1 MNRKINKV
9 AILGSGVMGSGI
21 ACHFANIG
29 VEVILLDLIPKKN
42 NGEIND
48 INYRN
53 SIVNDNLQKSI
64 NSKPSPLYDKKFL
77 SRISTGNFMDD
88 FSKISKADWIIE
100 VVVENLEIKKKILKK
115 IEKFRTPGTIIS
127 SNTSGIPIKK
137 LSFGLSIEFQQHF
150 LITHFFNPPRYLKL
164 LEVIPSSKCKKNIC
178 DFVLEYG
185 SRFLGKSTVLCNDTP
200 GFIGNRIGIFSILNL
215 LHNLNSYNLS
225 IEEID
230 LLTGPVIGRPKS
242 ATFRT
247 LDLVGIDT
255 LIHVANEIFINCEND
270 EKRNIFKIP
279 DFIEKM
285 NLKNYIGIKSGK
297 GFYRKINNSGETKS
311 IIKVLDLKTFKYVSQ
326 SKAKIN
332 IVKQAKKFKNVSERF
347 KFLIDGDNKFH
358 MFYKRFFGEI
368 FSYIQNMIPEISDNI
383 YKIDEGMRSGFGWKQ
398 GPFEIWDA
406 IGLKNGIKLIKDSG
420 NELSEWV
427 KYLEKNELK
436 KFYAIEDNFKVYFDV
451 LNNKYSEIPNQK
463 SYVLLENYK
472 ENKTVWEN
480 EDCSIIDIGDG
491 ILNIEF
497 NSKMNTIGSGI
508 LKGINKAIEIGE
520 KNFQGLII
528 GNEGDNFSAG
538 ADLGMIFM
546 MSVEQEYEKLDIAIK
561 YFQET
566 MMKLRYSNIPTIA
579 SPHGLTLGGGCELCM
594 HADKVVAA
602 AETYIG
608 LVEFGV
614 GLIPGG
620 GGTKEMTLR
629 TSESFKKNDVE
640 LNISRENF
648 LNIAMAKVSE
658 SAYQAFGLGIFQKEK
673 DYVVVENKR
682 LLGIAKQ
689 EIINIANRG
698 YTKPIKNKEIKVL
711 GKQSLGM
718 FYVGS
723 DSMMSGNYISKHDK
737 KIANKLAYV
746 MSGGDLSEPSYVS
759 EDYLLEIEREAFLSL
774 CGEKKTLERIEY
786 MLKTGKPLRN

>member
-77 SRISTGNFMDD
+77 SRISIGNFIDD

-164 LEVIPSSKCKKNIC
+164 LEIIPSSKCKKNVC
-178 DFVLEYG
+178 DFILDYG

-255 LIHVANEIFINCEND
+255 LTHVANEIFKSCEND

-332 IVKQAKKFKNVSERF
+332 IVKQAKKIKNVSERF
-347 KFLIDGDNKFH
+347 KFLTGGDNKFH
-358 MFYKRFFGEI
+358 MFYKKFFGEI

-383 YKIDEGMRSGFGWKQ
+383 YKIDEAMRSGFGWKQ

-427 KYLEKNELK
+427 KYLEKNDLK
-436 KFYAIEDNFKVYFDV
+436 KLYTTENNFKVYFDIS
-451 LNNKYSEIPNQK
+451 NKKYFKIPNQK
-463 SYVLLENYK
+463 SYVLLDNYK
-472 ENKTVWEN
+472 EDKTVWKN

-546 MSVEQEYEKLDIAIK
+546 MSVEQEYEELDIAIK

-640 LNISRENF
+640 LNILRENF

>member
-1 MNRKINKV
+1 M
-9 AILGSGVMGSGI
+9 
-21 ACHFANIG
+21 C
-29 VEVILLDLIPKKN
+29 
-42 NGEIND
+42 
-48 INYRN
+48 
-53 SIVNDNLQKSI
+53 
-64 NSKPSPLYDKKFL
+64 
-77 SRISTGNFMDD
+77 
-88 FSKISKADWIIE
+88 
-100 VVVENLEIKKKILKK
+100 
-115 IEKFRTPGTIIS
+115 
-127 SNTSGIPIKK
+127 
-137 LSFGLSIEFQQHF
+137 FGLSIEFQQHF

-178 DFVLEYG
+178 DFILDYG

-285 NLKNYIGIKSGK
+285 SLKNYLGNKSGK
-297 GFYRKINNSGETKS
+297 GFYKKIKRSGETKS
-311 IIKVLDLKTFKYVSQ
+311 IIKVLNLNTFEYLSQ
-326 SKAKIN
+326 AKAKIN
-332 IVKQAKKFKNVSERF
+332 VVKQAKKIKNISERF

-383 YKIDEGMRSGFGWKQ
+383 YKIDEAMRSGFGWKQ

-406 IGLKNGIKLIKDSG
+406 IGLKNGIKLIEDSG

-427 KYLEKNELK
+427 KKLEKNELK

-508 LKGINKAIEIGE
+508 LQGLNKAIELGE

-640 LNISRENF
+640 LNILRESF

-658 SAYQAFGLGIFQKEK
+658 SAYQAFGLGFFQKEK

-774 CGEKKTLERIEY
+774 CGEKKTLERIEH

>member
-42 NGEIND
+42 SSEIND
-48 INYRN
+48 ITYRN
-53 SIVNDNLQKSI
+53 NIVNDNLQKSI

-77 SRISTGNFMDD
+77 SRISIGNFIDD

-100 VVVENLEIKKKILKK
+100 AVVENLEIKKKILKK
-115 IEKFRTPGTIIS
+115 IEKFRTPGTILI

-137 LSFGLSIEFQQHF
+137 LCFGLSIEFQQHF

-178 DFVLEYG
+178 DFILDYG

-285 NLKNYIGIKSGK
+285 SLKNYLGSKSGK
-297 GFYRKINNSGETKS
+297 GFYKKIKRSGETKS
-311 IIKVLDLKTFKYVSQ
+311 IIKVLNLNTFEYLSQ
-326 SKAKIN
+326 AKAKIN
-332 IVKQAKKFKNVSERF
+332 IVKQAKKIKNVSERF

-383 YKIDEGMRSGFGWKQ
+383 YKIDEAMRSGFGWKQ

-508 LKGINKAIEIGE
+508 LQGLNKAIEIGE

-640 LNISRENF
+640 LNILRESF

-774 CGEKKTLERIEY
+774 CGEKKTLERIEH

>member
-1 MNRKINKV
+1 MGCNR
-9 AILGSGVMGSGI
+9 
-21 ACHFANIG
+21 
-29 VEVILLDLIPKKN
+29 
-42 NGEIND
+42 
-48 INYRN
+48 
-53 SIVNDNLQKSI
+53 
-64 NSKPSPLYDKKFL
+64 
-77 SRISTGNFMDD
+77 T
-88 FSKISKADWIIE
+88 
-100 VVVENLEIKKKILKK
+100 
-115 IEKFRTPGTIIS
+115 
-127 SNTSGIPIKK
+127 
-137 LSFGLSIEFQQHF
+137 
-150 LITHFFNPPRYLKL
+150 
-164 LEVIPSSKCKKNIC
+164 
-178 DFVLEYG
+178 
-185 SRFLGKSTVLCNDTP
+185 
-200 GFIGNRIGIFSILNL
+200 
-215 LHNLNSYNLS
+215 
-225 IEEID
+225 
-230 LLTGPVIGRPKS
+230 
-242 ATFRT
+242 
-247 LDLVGIDT
+247 
-255 LIHVANEIFINCEND
+255 
-270 EKRNIFKIP
+270 
-279 DFIEKM
+279 
-285 NLKNYIGIKSGK
+285 
-297 GFYRKINNSGETKS
+297 
-311 IIKVLDLKTFKYVSQ
+311 
-326 SKAKIN
+326 
-332 IVKQAKKFKNVSERF
+332 
-347 KFLIDGDNKFH
+347 
-358 MFYKRFFGEI
+358 
-368 FSYIQNMIPEISDNI
+368 
-383 YKIDEGMRSGFGWKQ
+383 
-398 GPFEIWDA
+398 
-406 IGLKNGIKLIKDSG
+406 KNGIELIKDSG

-427 KYLEKNELK
+427 KYLEKNKLK
-436 KFYAIEDNFKVYFDV
+436 NFYAIENNFKIYFDV
-451 LNNKYSEIPNQK
+451 LNNKYSKIPNQK

-508 LKGINKAIEIGE
+508 LQGLNKAIELGE

-640 LNISRENF
+640 LNILRESF

-774 CGEKKTLERIEY
+774 CGEKKTLERIEH

>member
-1 MNRKINKV
+1 M
-9 AILGSGVMGSGI
+9 
-21 ACHFANIG
+21 
-29 VEVILLDLIPKKN
+29 
-42 NGEIND
+42 
-48 INYRN
+48 
-53 SIVNDNLQKSI
+53 
-64 NSKPSPLYDKKFL
+64 
-77 SRISTGNFMDD
+77 
-88 FSKISKADWIIE
+88 
-100 VVVENLEIKKKILKK
+100 
-115 IEKFRTPGTIIS
+115 
-127 SNTSGIPIKK
+127 
-137 LSFGLSIEFQQHF
+137 
-150 LITHFFNPPRYLKL
+150 
-164 LEVIPSSKCKKNIC
+164 
-178 DFVLEYG
+178 
-185 SRFLGKSTVLCNDTP
+185 LCNDTP

-255 LIHVANEIFINCEND
+255 LINVANEIFINCEND

-285 NLKNYIGIKSGK
+285 SSKNYLGSKSGK
-297 GFYRKINNSGETKS
+297 GFYKKIKRSGETKS
-311 IIKVLDLKTFKYVSQ
+311 IIKVLNLNTFEYLSQ
-326 SKAKIN
+326 AKAKIN
-332 IVKQAKKFKNVSERF
+332 IVKQAKKIKNVSERL

-358 MFYKRFFGEI
+358 VFYKRFFGEI

-383 YKIDEGMRSGFGWKQ
+383 YKIDEAMRSGFGWKQ

-463 SYVLLENYK
+463 SYLLLENYK

-508 LKGINKAIEIGE
+508 LQGLNKAIEIGE

-640 LNISRENF
+640 LNILRESF

-774 CGEKKTLERIEY
+774 CGEKKTLERIEH

>member
-1 MNRKINKV
+1 M
-9 AILGSGVMGSGI
+9 
-21 ACHFANIG
+21 
-29 VEVILLDLIPKKN
+29 
-42 NGEIND
+42 
-48 INYRN
+48 
-53 SIVNDNLQKSI
+53 
-64 NSKPSPLYDKKFL
+64 
-77 SRISTGNFMDD
+77 
-88 FSKISKADWIIE
+88 
-100 VVVENLEIKKKILKK
+100 
-115 IEKFRTPGTIIS
+115 
-127 SNTSGIPIKK
+127 
-137 LSFGLSIEFQQHF
+137 
-150 LITHFFNPPRYLKL
+150 
-164 LEVIPSSKCKKNIC
+164 
-178 DFVLEYG
+178 
-185 SRFLGKSTVLCNDTP
+185 LCNDTP

-255 LIHVANEIFINCEND
+255 LINVANEIFINCEND

-285 NLKNYIGIKSGK
+285 SSKNYLGSKSGK
-297 GFYRKINNSGETKS
+297 GFYKKIKRSGETKS
-311 IIKVLDLKTFKYVSQ
+311 IIKVLNLNTFEYLSQ
-326 SKAKIN
+326 AKAKIN
-332 IVKQAKKFKNVSERF
+332 IVKQAKKIKNVSERL
-347 KFLIDGDNKFH
+347 KFLIGGDNKFH
-358 MFYKRFFGEI
+358 VFYKRFFGEI

-383 YKIDEGMRSGFGWKQ
+383 YKIDEAMRSGFGWKQ

-508 LKGINKAIEIGE
+508 LQGLNKAIEIGE

-640 LNISRENF
+640 LNILRESF

-774 CGEKKTLERIEY
+774 CGEKKTLERIEH

>member
-42 NGEIND
+42 SGEIND
-48 INYRN
+48 ITYRN
-53 SIVNDNLQKSI
+53 NIVNDNLQKSI

-77 SRISTGNFMDD
+77 SRISIGNFIDD

-137 LSFGLSIEFQQHF
+137 LCFGLSKEFQQHF

-178 DFVLEYG
+178 DFILDYG

-255 LIHVANEIFINCEND
+255 LINVANEIFINCEND

-285 NLKNYIGIKSGK
+285 SSKNYLGSKSGK
-297 GFYRKINNSGETKS
+297 GFYKKIKRSGETKS
-311 IIKVLDLKTFKYVSQ
+311 IIKVLNLNTFEYLSQ
-326 SKAKIN
+326 AKAKIN
-332 IVKQAKKFKNVSERF
+332 IVKQAKKIKNVSERL
-347 KFLIDGDNKFH
+347 KFLIGGDNKFH
-358 MFYKRFFGEI
+358 VFYKRFFGEI

-383 YKIDEGMRSGFGWKQ
+383 YKIDEAMRSGFGWKQ

-508 LKGINKAIEIGE
+508 LQGLNKAIEIGE

-640 LNISRENF
+640 LNILRESF

-774 CGEKKTLERIEY
+774 CGEKKTLERIEH

>member
-1 MNRKINKV
+1 M
-9 AILGSGVMGSGI
+9 
-21 ACHFANIG
+21 C
-29 VEVILLDLIPKKN
+29 
-42 NGEIND
+42 
-48 INYRN
+48 
-53 SIVNDNLQKSI
+53 
-64 NSKPSPLYDKKFL
+64 
-77 SRISTGNFMDD
+77 
-88 FSKISKADWIIE
+88 
-100 VVVENLEIKKKILKK
+100 
-115 IEKFRTPGTIIS
+115 
-127 SNTSGIPIKK
+127 
-137 LSFGLSIEFQQHF
+137 FGLSIEFQHHF

-178 DFVLEYG
+178 DFILDYG

-200 GFIGNRIGIFSILNL
+200 GFVGNRIGIFSILNL

-285 NLKNYIGIKSGK
+285 SSKNYLGSKSGK
-297 GFYRKINNSGETKS
+297 GFYKKIIRSGETKS
-311 IIKVLDLKTFKYVSQ
+311 IIKVLNLNTFEYLSQ
-326 SKAKIN
+326 AKAKIN
-332 IVKQAKKFKNVSERF
+332 IVKQAKKIKNVSERL
-347 KFLIDGDNKFH
+347 KFLIGGDNKFH

-383 YKIDEGMRSGFGWKQ
+383 YKIDEAMRSGFGWKQ

-406 IGLKNGIKLIKDSG
+406 IGLKNGIKLIKVSG

-497 NSKMNTIGSGI
+497 NSKMNTIGSDI
-508 LKGINKAIEIGE
+508 LQGLNKAIEIGE

-640 LNISRENF
+640 LNILRESF
-648 LNIAMAKVSE
+648 LNIAMAKVTE
-658 SAYQAFGLGIFQKEK
+658 SAYQAFRLGIFQKEK

-737 KIANKLAYV
+737 KIATKLAYV

-774 CGEKKTLERIEY
+774 CGEKKTLERIEH